1 QTADEIQS
9 ARAGLHSVL
18 FGRSAP
24 CRLSAQL
31 NDNERTIMFEMPPF
45 FMLVG
50 AFAFGAVIGWIT
62 YFIMRRA
69 QPTALT
75 DIATLIGTLGGAA
88 ILTLFEARGPM
99 FAAYAIGLAV
109 GFFAYFA
116 IYSKIVG
123 ITALRESLTKQQA
136 DGSTVME

>member
-1 QTADEIQS
+1 M
-9 ARAGLHSVL
+9 L
-18 FGRSAP
+18 
-24 CRLSAQL
+24 QL
-31 NDNERTIMFEMPPF
+31 PPIL
-45 FMLVG
+45 MLLG

-75 DIATLIGTLGGAA
+75 DIATMIGALGGAT
-88 ILTLFEARGPM
+88 ILTLFEARGSL

-109 GFFAYFA
+109 GFFVYFGFYYRLVGKKA
-116 IYSKIVG
+116 I
-123 ITALRESLTKQQA
+123 RESLIKQQK